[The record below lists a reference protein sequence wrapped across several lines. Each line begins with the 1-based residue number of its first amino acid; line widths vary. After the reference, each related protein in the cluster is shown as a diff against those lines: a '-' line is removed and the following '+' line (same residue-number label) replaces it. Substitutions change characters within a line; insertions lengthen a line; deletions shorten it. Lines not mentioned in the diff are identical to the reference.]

1 MGLSACGHLAV
12 PTCSFSWVALACV
25 LQLSA
30 GAAIRRALCGREAQL
45 TKPVFQRPALIRCS
59 AGLQCRCASVR
70 WPLAGPAAFA
80 AADAAMPCHASLLQ
94 LSQQAPAGAAAPC
107 VWPPPERAP
116 RTPSPLL
123 LGCRAQGHREPGAT
137 CCPVLPDL
145 HAQELRKGPN
155 KSKTS

>member
-1 MGLSACGHLAV
+1 
-12 PTCSFSWVALACV
+12 

-59 AGLQCRCASVR
+59 AGLQCRCASMR

-137 CCPVLPDL
+137 CPVLPDL